1 MVLGG
6 GGGVTFHNQ
15 HRIGVE
21 CVDGELFIPFRL
33 AGATTPGE
41 GAFLPTLQY
50 AEFSNRWEVMNV
62 TKGVRNILKNW

>member
-1 MVLGG
+1 MGSCSFHSAWP
-6 GGGVTFHNQ
+6 VT
-15 HRIGVE
+15 
-21 CVDGELFIPFRL
+21 
-33 AGATTPGE
+33 TTPGE